1 MIASLTRTAGA
12 TTLLPEPA
20 AAGPPPRCPLA
31 RRNVPTENAMP
42 GHFRMFALCAAAA
55 LFATGCSKTDTSPQ
69 PNAVAPVASA
79 PGTPAA
85 PVVAAPDMP
94 DPKVPKGAEAPAPMP
109 GQGGDQSSPAFKDG
123 GKADPH
129 K

>member
-1 MIASLTRTAGA
+1 MIALFANTAGA
-12 TTLLPEPA
+12 TTLLAEPT
-20 AAGPPPRCPLA
+20 AAGPQPRGSLA
-31 RRNVPTENAMP
+31 RRNVQTENAMP
-42 GHFRMFALCAAAA
+42 NHVRMFALCAAAA
-55 LFATGCSKTDTSPQ
+55 LFATACSRTDTPPQ

-85 PVVAAPDMP
+85 PVVPVPDMP